1 MLKKII
7 PLFLILIF
15 TSFSINFADEGIW
28 TLDAL
33 DQLPWDEMKAR
44 GLELSPKD
52 IYNPKVVSLADA
64 IIQLGGGTG
73 SFVSPNGLIITNHH
87 VAYGAIQRQSSAE
100 QDFIRN
106 GFLAKTMVE
115 ELPAKGY
122 TARLCIGLEDVTKKV
137 LKGVTDKM
145 SYSERKDLIDKN
157 TQAIVKKAEKENY
170 IRANVVNMLSGT
182 KYYLFTYLEIKDI
195 RLVYAPPRSV
205 GEYGGDID
213 NWMWP
218 RHTGDF
224 SFMRAYVGPD
234 GKPAE
239 YSENNVPYKSKK
251 HLKISLDGIKENDF
265 TMILGYPG
273 NTLRYRTS
281 YSVNVWQNEIYPSQI
296 DYNTTFIHVLE
307 ELAGDNRELQIKY
320 SSQIKGLNNGLKY
333 TQGMLE
339 GLKKTRLFEKKQ
351 KQEAEFAKFLK
362 QNSELDKK
370 YGHVLPEIARIY
382 KDLWTYNRKQTM
394 LGNIFGSSQL
404 LNGANFIH
412 RWSIEKQKKEKD
424 REPGFSDKNVER
436 VKKQIEMQRDQID
449 IPTDKKMLTIM
460 IDKAADLPEG
470 QKIEAIEKIVGGKT
484 GKERKKGAEK
494 FVEDIFSLTIFTDF
508 DKAMELFDKS
518 EAEIKKLNDP
528 LIQFAAELQTE
539 NKAIEEKYDEFVG
552 AVYKLRPP
560 LIQGMYEWKKGS
572 LYPDANGTIRFTY
585 GYVKG
590 YKPRDAVQYN
600 WISTLRGT
608 IEKDTGEEPFDNP
621 KELTELYYKKDVGRY
636 FDKNING
643 VPVNFLHTTDTTG
656 GNSGSPVL
664 NGKGEIIGVTFDGNY
679 EAMTSD
685 FVYDPDLTRSISVDI
700 RYVLFITE
708 KLGKAD
714 NVLKELEIVG
724 GDD

>member
-1 MLKKII
+1 MI
-7 PLFLILIF
+7 PLLLILIF
-15 TSFSINFADEGIW
+15 ACFTLGFADEGIW

-33 DQLPWDEMKAR
+33 NQLPWDEMTAR
-44 GLELSPKD
+44 GLVLSPKD
-52 IYNPKVVSLADA
+52 IYNPKGISLADA
-64 IIQLGGGTG
+64 IVQLGGGTG

-106 GFLAKTMVE
+106 GFLANTMAE

-122 TARLCIGLEDVTKKV
+122 TARLCIGFEEVTKKV
-137 LKGVTDKM
+137 LTGVSDKL
-145 SYSERKDLIDKN
+145 SYSERNDLIAKN
-157 TQAIVKKAEKENY
+157 RRAIVKKFEKDDD
-170 IRANVVNMLSGT
+170 IDANVVEMLSGT
-182 KYYLFTYLEIKDI
+182 KYYLFTYFTIKDI
-195 RLVYAPPRSV
+195 RLVYAPARSV

-218 RHTGDF
+218 RHTADF

-239 YSENNVPYKSKK
+239 YAEDNVPYKPKNY
-251 HLKISLDGIKENDF
+251 LKISLNGIKENDF

-273 NTLRYRTS
+273 NTFRYRSS
-281 YSVNVWQNEIYPSQI
+281 YSVDVWQNELFPSQI
-296 DYNTTFIHVLE
+296 DFFKTSVDALE
-307 ELAGDNRELQIKY
+307 SLAGDDRELQIKH
-320 SSQIKGLNNGLKY
+320 SARIKGLNNGLKNN
-333 TQGMLE
+333 QGMIE
-339 GLKKTRLFEKKQ
+339 GLKRTNLLEKKR
-351 KQEAEFAKFLK
+351 KQEAEFTKFLK
-362 QNSELDKK
+362 QNPNLEKK
-370 YGHVLPEIARIY
+370 YGYILPELARIY
-382 KDLWTYNRKQTM
+382 KELKTYQKKQNM
-394 LGNIFGSSQL
+394 LGYVMGSSQL
-404 LNGANFIH
+404 LGSANYIH

-424 REPGFSDKNVER
+424 REPGFSDRNVER
-436 VKKQIEMQRDQID
+436 VKKRAQMQRDLMD
-449 IPTDKKMLTIM
+449 IPADKKMLSIM

-470 QKIEAIEKIVGGKT
+470 QKIEAIEKVVGHET
-484 GKERKKGAEK
+484 GKERKKAAAN
-494 FVEDIFSLTIFTDF
+494 FVEDIFSRTIFTDL

-528 LIQFAAELQTE
+528 LIQFAAALQKE
-539 NKAIEEKYDEFVG
+539 NKAIQDKYDAFVG

-560 LIQGMYEWKKGS
+560 LIQGMYEWKKGN

-590 YKPRDAVQYN
+590 YKPRDAVSYN
-600 WISTLRGT
+600 WITTLKGV

-621 KELTELYYKKDVGRY
+621 KNLTKLFYKEDFGSY
-636 FDKNING
+636 FDRNING
-643 VPVNFLHTTDTTG
+643 VPVNFLHTTDITG

-664 NGKGEIIGVTFDGNY
+664 NGKGEIIGVVFDGNY

-708 KLGKAD
+708 KLGQAD
-714 NVLKELEIVG
+714 NVLKELEVMG
-724 GDD
+724 ANN

>member
-1 MLKKII
+1 MFKKII
-7 PLFLILIF
+7 PLFLALVFMTF
-15 TSFSINFADEGIW
+15 TINFAEEGMW
-28 TLDAL
+28 PLDAL
-33 DQLPWDEMKAR
+33 NQLPWDQMKAN
-44 GLELSPKD
+44 GLELSPED
-52 IYNPKVVSLADA
+52 IYNSKAVSLSDA

-106 GFLAKTMVE
+106 GFLAKTMAE

-122 TARLCIGLEDVTKKV
+122 TARLCIGFEDVTKKV

-145 SYSERKDLIDKN
+145 SNTERNDLIDRN
-157 TQAIVKKAEKENY
+157 RQEIVKKAEKEDY
-170 IRANVVNMLSGT
+170 IRANVVDMLSGT
-182 KYYLFTYLEIKDI
+182 KYYLFTYFEFKDI

-224 SFMRAYVGPD
+224 SFMRAYVGSD

-239 YSENNVPYKSKK
+239 YSEKNVPYKPKK
-251 HLKISLDGIKENDF
+251 YLKISLEGIKENDF
-265 TMILGYPG
+265 TMIMGYPG
-273 NTLRYRTS
+273 FTLRYRTS
-281 YSVNVWQNEIYPSQI
+281 YSVYVWQNEIYPSQI
-296 DYNTTFIHVLE
+296 DFTTTFIRVLE
-307 ELAGDNRELQIKY
+307 TLAGDDRELQIKY

-339 GLKKTRLFEKKQ
+339 GLKKTSLLEKKR
-351 KQEAEFAKFLK
+351 KQEAEFTKFLK
-362 QNSELDKK
+362 QNPELDKK
-370 YGHVLPEIARIY
+370 YGYILPEISEIY
-382 KDLWTYNRKQTM
+382 RDLWTYNRKQTM
-394 LGNIFGSSQL
+394 LGNLLASSQL

-424 REPGFSDKNVER
+424 REPGFSDRNVER
-436 VKKQIEMQRDQID
+436 IRKQYETQRDQLD
-449 IPTDKKMLTIM
+449 IPADKKMLAIM

-470 QKIEAIEKIVGGKT
+470 QRITAIEKIVGDKT
-484 GKERKKGAEK
+484 GKERKKAAEK
-494 FVEDIFSLTIFTDF
+494 FVEDIFAHTIFTDF

-518 EAEIKKLNDP
+518 EAEINKLNDP
-528 LIQFAAELQTE
+528 LVQFAAELEKE
-539 NKAIEEKYDEFVG
+539 NKAIQEKYDEFVG

-560 LIQGMYEWKKGS
+560 LIKGMYEWKKGS

-590 YKPRDAVQYN
+590 YQPRDAVSYN
-600 WISTLRGT
+600 WITTLKGV
-608 IEKDTGEEPFDNP
+608 IEKDTREEPFDNP
-621 KELTELYYKKDVGRY
+621 KVLTNILYKKDFGRY
-636 FDKNING
+636 LDKNING
-643 VPVNFLHTTDTTG
+643 VPVNFLHTTDTAG

-708 KLGKAD
+708 KLGKAS
-714 NVLKELEIVG
+714 NVLKELEIATA
-724 GDD
+724 DK

>member
-1 MLKKII
+1 MLKKFVPSI
-7 PLFLILIF
+7 LILIL
-15 TSFSINFADEGIW
+15 TTVTINFADEGMW

-33 DQLPWDEMKAR
+33 NQLPWNEMKAR
-44 GLELSPKD
+44 GLELSPED
-52 IYNPKVVSLADA
+52 IYNSRGVSLADG
-64 IIQLGGGTG
+64 IVQLGGGTG
-73 SFVSPNGLIITNHH
+73 SFVSSDGLIITNHH

-106 GFLAKTMVE
+106 GFLAKTMAE

-122 TARLCIGLEDVTKKV
+122 NARLCIGSEDVTNKV
-137 LKGVTDKM
+137 LNGITDKM
-145 SYSERKDLIDKN
+145 SYSERNDIIDKN
-157 TQAIVKKAEKENY
+157 REEIVKQAETEDY
-170 IRANVVNMLSGT
+170 IRASVVDMLSGT
-182 KYYLFTYLEIKDI
+182 KYYLYTYLQIKDI
-195 RLVYAPPRSV
+195 RLVYAPSRSV

-239 YSENNVPYKSKK
+239 YAENNIPYKPKK
-251 HLKISLDGIKENDF
+251 YLKISLDGIKENDF

-273 NTLRYRTS
+273 FTLRYRTS
-281 YSVNVWQNEIYPSQI
+281 YSVDVWQNEIYPNRI
-296 DYNTTFIHVLE
+296 DYSTTFIQVLE
-307 ELAGDNRELQIKY
+307 QLAGDDRDLQIKY

-339 GLKKTRLFEKKQ
+339 GLKKTRLLEKKR
-351 KQEAEFAKFLK
+351 KQEAEFTKFLK
-362 QNSELDKK
+362 QNPELDKK
-370 YGHVLPEIARIY
+370 YGHVLQEISQIY

-394 LGNIFGSSQL
+394 LGNLLGSSQL

-412 RWSIEKQKKEKD
+412 RWSVEKQKEEKD
-424 REPGFSDKNVER
+424 REPGFSDKNIER
-436 VKKQIEMQRDQID
+436 AKKQIETQRDQMD
-449 IPTDKKMLTIM
+449 IPADKKMLTIM
-460 IDKAADLPEG
+460 IDEAADLPEG
-470 QKIEAIEKIVGGKT
+470 QKIEAIEKIVGNKT
-484 GKERKKGAEK
+484 DKERKKAAEE
-494 FVEDIFSLTIFTDF
+494 FVEDVFSRTIFTDF

-518 EAEIKKLNDP
+518 ETEIKKLNDP
-528 LIQFAAELQTE
+528 LIQFAAELQKE
-539 NKAIEEKYDEFVG
+539 NEAIQDKYDAFVG

-590 YKPRDAVQYN
+590 YHPKDAVNYN
-600 WISTLRGT
+600 WITTLKGV

-621 KELTELYYKKDVGRY
+621 EALAKLFYEKDFGRY
-636 FDKNING
+636 FDKNIDG
-643 VPVNFLHTTDTTG
+643 LPVNFLHTTDITG

-664 NGKGEIIGVTFDGNY
+664 NGKGEIIGIAFDGNY

-708 KLGKAD
+708 KLGKAH
-714 NVLKELEIVG
+714 NILKELEMEG
-724 GDD
+724 E

>member
-1 MLKKII
+1 MT
-7 PLFLILIF
+7 F
-15 TSFSINFADEGIW
+15 TINFAEEGMW
-28 TLDAL
+28 PLDAL
-33 DQLPWDEMKAR
+33 NQLPWDQMKAN
-44 GLELSPKD
+44 GLELSPED
-52 IYNPKVVSLADA
+52 IYNSKAVSLSDA

-106 GFLAKTMVE
+106 GFLAKTMAE

-122 TARLCIGLEDVTKKV
+122 TARLCIGFEDVTKKV

-145 SYSERKDLIDKN
+145 SNTERNDLIDRN
-157 TQAIVKKAEKENY
+157 RQEIVKKAEKEDY
-170 IRANVVNMLSGT
+170 IRANVVDMLSGT
-182 KYYLFTYLEIKDI
+182 KYYLFTYFEFKDI

-224 SFMRAYVGPD
+224 SFMRAYVGSD

-239 YSENNVPYKSKK
+239 YSEKNVPYKPKK
-251 HLKISLDGIKENDF
+251 YLKISLEGIKENDF
-265 TMILGYPG
+265 TMIMGYPG
-273 NTLRYRTS
+273 FTLRYRTS
-281 YSVNVWQNEIYPSQI
+281 YSVYVWQNEIYPSQI
-296 DYNTTFIHVLE
+296 DFTTTFIRVLE
-307 ELAGDNRELQIKY
+307 TLAGDDRELQIKY

-339 GLKKTRLFEKKQ
+339 GLKKTSLLEKKR
-351 KQEAEFAKFLK
+351 KQEAEFTKFLK
-362 QNSELDKK
+362 QNPELDKK
-370 YGHVLPEIARIY
+370 YGYILPEISEIY
-382 KDLWTYNRKQTM
+382 RDLWTYNRKQTM
-394 LGNIFGSSQL
+394 LGNLLASSQL

-424 REPGFSDKNVER
+424 REPGFSDRNVER
-436 VKKQIEMQRDQID
+436 IRKQYETQRDQLD
-449 IPTDKKMLTIM
+449 IPADKKMLAIM

-470 QKIEAIEKIVGGKT
+470 QRITAIEKIVGDKT
-484 GKERKKGAEK
+484 GKERKKAAEK
-494 FVEDIFSLTIFTDF
+494 FVEDIFAHTIFTDF

-518 EAEIKKLNDP
+518 EAEINKLNDP
-528 LIQFAAELQTE
+528 LVQFAAELEKE
-539 NKAIEEKYDEFVG
+539 NKAIQEKYDEFVG

-560 LIQGMYEWKKGS
+560 LIKGMYEWKKGS

-590 YKPRDAVQYN
+590 YQPRDAVSYN
-600 WISTLRGT
+600 WITTLKGV
-608 IEKDTGEEPFDNP
+608 IEKDTREEPFDNP
-621 KELTELYYKKDVGRY
+621 KVLTNILYKKDFGRY
-636 FDKNING
+636 LDKNING
-643 VPVNFLHTTDTTG
+643 VPVNFLHTTDTAG

-708 KLGKAD
+708 KLGKAS
-714 NVLKELEIVG
+714 NVLKELEIATA
-724 GDD
+724 DK